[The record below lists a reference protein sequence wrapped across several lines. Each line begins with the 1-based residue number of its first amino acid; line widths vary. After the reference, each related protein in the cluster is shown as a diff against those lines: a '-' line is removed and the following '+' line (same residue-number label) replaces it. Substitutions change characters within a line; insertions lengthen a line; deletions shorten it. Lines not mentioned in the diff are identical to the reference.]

1 MIRVGLTGGIG
12 VGKTTISKLFEKLG
26 IPVFNSD
33 LSARNAENDIN
44 IQEQFKKILGKD
56 IFIDGKLDRP
66 KMRSM
71 VFVDKEK
78 LKQINEIVIPF
89 VGKEFEEFIE
99 RNSNAPYVILESA
112 ILFETGSDKLFD
124 ITITVTADMI
134 IRIGR
139 VLERDGITLEEI
151 NNKIKNQLPEKNK
164 IAKSTFVIINN
175 GKSLTEDLDVLFKQV
190 ETIHKAIIYEW
201 VVFDSTRPID
211 DKWL

>member
-1 MIRVGLTGGIG
+1 
-12 VGKTTISKLFEKLG
+12 
-26 IPVFNSD
+26 
-33 LSARNAENDIN
+33 
-44 IQEQFKKILGKD
+44 
-56 IFIDGKLDRP
+56 
-66 KMRSM
+66 
-71 VFVDKEK
+71 
-78 LKQINEIVIPF
+78 
-89 VGKEFEEFIE
+89 
-99 RNSNAPYVILESA
+99 
-112 ILFETGSDKLFD
+112 
-124 ITITVTADMI
+124 MI